1 MKLRRALVRVAANCR
16 FRHRFSCW
24 SAVLQEMDEDWTYSI
39 RPDRQFRM
47 CERCGTEEIRERV
60 CV

>member
-1 MKLRRALVRVAANCR
+1 MKLRRTLARTWANCR

-24 SAVLQEMDEDWTYSI
+24 SAVLQEVDDDWTYFI
-39 RPDRQFRM
+39 RSDRQFRM
-47 CERCGTEEIRERV
+47 CERCGTEEIRERT